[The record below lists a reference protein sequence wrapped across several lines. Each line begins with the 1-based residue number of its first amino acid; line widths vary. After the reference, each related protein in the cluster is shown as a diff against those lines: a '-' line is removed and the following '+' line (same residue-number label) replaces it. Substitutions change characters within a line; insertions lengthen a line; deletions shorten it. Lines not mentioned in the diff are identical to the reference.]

1 MWTMRTRRLSLVI
14 LVAIVAMA
22 TAACGR
28 AAEAPDGGR
37 RAEAGGV
44 PTAYVV
50 NEPLAY
56 FARRI
61 AGGLVSVVFPIRP
74 GVDPAFWMPDV
85 ETIRAYQLA
94 DVILLNGAGYAQW
107 VETAALPRS
116 RIVDTSASF
125 ADAYIVGADS
135 ITHQHGPTGEHTD
148 GTVAFTTWLDP
159 ALAVMQADAVRA
171 AFVRLLPEHAE
182 TFQQNFD
189 RLASDLEALD
199 DRLRATV
206 APQPVIFARPVY
218 QYLARRYGLNARSL
232 HWEPDVPPTDAMW
245 TRLQRLLEEHPARWM
260 IWEARPAKPVVA
272 RLAELGIECVV
283 IDPCGNLPA
292 EGDYL
297 RTQRKN
303 VENLAAVFASP

>member
-1 MWTMRTRRLSLVI
+1 MWTMRTRQLSLVV
-14 LVAIVAMA
+14 LVAIVAA
-22 TAACGR
+22 VPAACGR
-28 AAEAPDGGR
+28 VADAPDGGG

-74 GVDPAFWMPDV
+74 GVDPAFWMPDA

-94 DVILLNGAGYAQW
+94 DVILLNGAGYARW
-107 VETAALPRS
+107 VQMAALPQS

-125 ADAYIVGADS
+125 ADAYIVVAKS

-159 ALAVMQADAVRA
+159 TLAVMQADAVRA

-182 TFQQNFD
+182 TFQQNFE
-189 RLASDLEALD
+189 RLADDLNDLD
-199 DRLRATV
+199 DRFRATV
-206 APQPVIFARPVY
+206 APQPVIFSHPVY

-232 HWEPDVPPTDAMW
+232 HWEPDVSPTEAMW
-245 TRLQRLLEEHPARWM
+245 TQLQRLLAEHPAHWM
-260 IWEARPAKPVVA
+260 IWEARPATPVVA
-272 RLAELGIECVV
+272 RLAEMGIECAVV
-283 IDPCGNLPA
+283 DPCANAPA
-292 EGDYL
+292 EADYL
-297 RTQRKN
+297 AIQRQN
-303 VENLAAVFASP
+303 AESLAAVFAPP

>member
-22 TAACGR
+22 AAACGR
-28 AAEAPDGGR
+28 VADAPEGGR

-61 AGGLVSVVFPIRP
+61 AGGLVSVVFPVP
-74 GVDPAFWMPDV
+74 PDADPAFWMPDA

-107 VETAALPRS
+107 VEMAALPRS

-125 ADAYIVGADS
+125 ADVYIVGAES
-135 ITHQHGPTGEHTD
+135 TPHQHGPTGEHTD

-159 ALAVMQADAVRA
+159 TLAVMQADAVRA

-182 TFQQNFD
+182 TFGQNFE
-189 RLASDLEALD
+189 RLASDLKVLD
-199 DRLRATV
+199 DRLRATA
-206 APQPVIFARPVY
+206 APQPVIFSHPVY

-232 HWEPDVPPTDAMW
+232 HWEPDVPPTEAMW
-245 TRLQRLLEEHPARWM
+245 TQLQRLLAEHPARWM
-260 IWEARPAKPVVA
+260 IWEARPAKSIIA
-272 RLAELGIECVV
+272 RLAEMGIECAVV
-283 IDPCGNLPA
+283 DPCGNAPA

-297 RTQRKN
+297 ATQRKN
-303 VENLAAVFASP
+303 VESLAAVFALP